1 MRGRT
6 RRPEWGA
13 GLVLR
18 SVPAG
23 GVVEIGVYSRLV
35 GESEVGR
42 DGDGSRSRGKAGGG
56 DGQTDDRVRR
66 RWGQRVRRIGGEAE
80 RKTFQRRAF
89 LVWERSIE
97 RASERASVRE
107 RRRAT
112 W

>member
-35 GESEVGR
+35 GEREGGR
-42 DGDGSRSRGKAGGG
+42 DGDGSRSRGRAGGV
-56 DGQTDDRVRR
+56 DGQTGDRVRW
-66 RWGQRVRRIGGEAE
+66 RWGE
-80 RKTFQRRAF
+80 
-89 LVWERSIE
+89 
-97 RASERASVRE
+97 
-107 RRRAT
+107 
-112 W
+112 